1 MSSQSIKILQNV
13 LDAMLTINVKGNDA
27 ISLVDCMRAIQQ
39 VINME
44 TAPQAKPVGEAKSA
58 D

>member
-1 MSSQSIKILQNV
+1 MNNQSIKILQNV

-44 TAPQAKPVGEAKSA
+44 TAPQDKPAGEAKSA

>member
-1 MSSQSIKILQNV
+1 MW
-13 LDAMLTINVKGNDA
+13 DAMLTINVKGNDA

-44 TAPQAKPVGEAKSA
+44 TAPQAKPADEAKSA

>member
-1 MSSQSIKILQNV
+1 MNNQSIKILQNV

-44 TAPQAKPVGEAKSA
+44 AAPQAKPVGESKSA

>member
-1 MSSQSIKILQNV
+1 MNNQSIKILQNV

-44 TAPQAKPVGEAKSA
+44 TAPQTKPVGEAKSA